1 MFSDLFNIAIRNV
14 KRRGIRSW
22 LTMIGI
28 FIGIS
33 AVVSLISLGS
43 SLQTAITGQFSSI
56 DPDKLTIS
64 NAETGFGPP
73 GSTAIKKLNKNDL
86 ELVEKINGVDLT
98 IKRYI
103 RVAEVEYNKISN
115 FRYVVNVPEEKNKKE
130 LVYDTLNVKPQIGK
144 LLGENDAGKILL
156 GSDYLGDRY
165 EKEINVG
172 KKLKIQDKSFE
183 VVGILEEAST
193 FTINSA
199 IFMLEKDLEDLLEI
213 EDEID
218 IIVVQV
224 EDSKQV
230 SKVKKSIE
238 DALRK
243 DRNLEIG
250 EEDFSVQTPQQAI
263 SDINQIL
270 VILNIIVSS
279 IAGVSLFV
287 GGVGITNTM
296 YTSVLERRKE
306 IGIMK
311 AVGARN
317 KDILTLFLIES
328 SMLGLIGGI
337 AGALIGLGFAFLFS
351 IIIANFL
358 PGINF
363 VINFS
368 MPLITLSI
376 LFDLFVGTISGSFPE
391 NQASKLKPVEALRS

>member
-224 EDSKQV
+224 EHSKPV

-376 LFDLFVGTISGSFPE
+376 LFALFVGTISGSFPA